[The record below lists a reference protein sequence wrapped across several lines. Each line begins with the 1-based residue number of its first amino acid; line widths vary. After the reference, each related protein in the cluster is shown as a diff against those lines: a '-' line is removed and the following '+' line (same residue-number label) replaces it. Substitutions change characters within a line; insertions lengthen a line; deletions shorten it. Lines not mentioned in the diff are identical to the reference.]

1 MHLDSLIPSFRPNY
15 HVKFFVT
22 FATKVDVF
30 NILRQNVTNFDIGNF
45 TIFLVAS
52 LIEGGCS
59 PFLLGDLIFV
69 GKFIT
74 LWGHY
79 HMGLA
84 FARFVE
90 STRILV

>member
-1 MHLDSLIPSFRPNY
+1 MLPRSELFPHSAY
-15 HVKFFVT
+15 VKFLCDIRDKS
-22 FATKVDVF
+22 AVF